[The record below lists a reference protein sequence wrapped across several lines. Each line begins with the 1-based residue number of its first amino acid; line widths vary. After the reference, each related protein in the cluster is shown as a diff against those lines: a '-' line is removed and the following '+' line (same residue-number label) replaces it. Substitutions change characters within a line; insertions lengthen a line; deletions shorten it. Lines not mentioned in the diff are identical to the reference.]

1 MPDDVVLLK
10 DNAED
15 ATDEGRAMMQII
27 HDVAPGATLQFH
39 TATASPR
46 QFEEGFNALAIESD
60 IIVDDITFITEP
72 FFIGNGKIAT
82 AVQSFVS
89 QPGKFHFTS
98 AGNLANKGY
107 QSTFAPTA
115 DVPVTNFIPVES
127 PTRAHLFDGTGGSD
141 YLQEISVVPGTY
153 LIALQWKELLAS
165 QGDSGALEDLDIYIV
180 DDLGRL
186 LVGSN
191 RVNIAGDPTEI
202 IVFRATGSGTANLM
216 ITSANGPANVPFRY
230 IAFFTADANGNPDGL
245 KFEQFFGNGA
255 PTVSGHAMIP
265 NSITT
270 GAVDYRRA
278 EAPLAETFS
287 SYGGT
292 LTDGAQLIV
301 DLYAPD
307 GGNTASTT
315 IGQDAQ
321 CPTCDN
327 DGILNFYGTSAAAPH
342 FAGAMA
348 LLMSA
353 APSWFP
359 DGAGSTTFTAEQA
372 LELFQTYAIP
382 FTAADGSAA
391 GFLDTFEAFNN
402 IAAPSSKITE
412 LRVEDGITPST
423 APFTVKIIGEFFPDS
438 PDDLEILFDDQP
450 LEDVQILTEEDGS
463 KVITATVPTF
473 SGNPELFVVT
483 NGTTPGGTD
492 GGPSNPLTFFDD
504 GKLALNIVAN
514 NAEFEYGQDIGPTYY
529 NADPDSPD
537 YVQPFTVEGLPLD
550 ADGEP
555 VPFEALGLP
564 PVILGN
570 SAIDDVLAEGGFP
583 IVFDYVI
590 TPSFG
595 DQEYDQELF
604 QINFIPGFIDPDE
617 GKKGYLTITKKDLT
631 IAPYP
636 LEGEP
641 GNTLPEV
648 LPPFVYTYGDP
659 IDLTLNYAYDA
670 TGVLNN
676 SFYSVIDASHQSDFK
691 DGLPNNFKAIV
702 SKFKAIV
709 STENFL
715 DYNLPEDLLNGGS
728 WSASNRTIE
737 NKFKA
742 IVSGQNIIEL
752 DTDDFTNFIESRFDF
767 EEGDTSK
774 FKAIVSK
781 FKAIVSSEDL
791 FSGSVDLSIDNK
803 FKAIVSKFKAI
814 VSTDDPDRPYSSYES
829 VFSIIDAEDAP
840 PEDGSD
846 DERAIS
852 EIFSL
857 NLLTGLEVTPEGESH
872 FVYPGAFLND
882 LSANFNITY
891 LPGSLIVLPKELEI
905 STENLTIPYGTT
917 LTKDDI
923 STSFDGW
930 AFEGEFEESV
940 DTVFPEED
948 GGIPYYFVKVGDTDE
963 TELEIADLKELGDY
977 LIKIRDPK
985 NYTISPLDDTFGTLS
1000 IEAAPLAFN
1009 PVALN
1014 VAYGE
1019 TVTIDPGFGPFAY
1032 LDDELAVFPGGV
1044 PYYFKKIGG
1053 DDTEYTIDGPDKM
1066 EVGEYEI
1073 FIYDDPEDNYTIV
1086 PEPDRGTLTVE
1097 SATLLVKTNPLEI
1110 SYGTSVSDVIE
1121 TTISGFAYDEDLS
1134 AVFPD
1139 GNGGIR
1145 IPYLFVKGTDDPLTI
1160 DAVKELGIYE
1170 IEIELP
1176 TSGNYMIAYDQDHGS
1191 LTISE
1196 APLSFTSLA
1205 VLISYGETPVIE
1217 PVFDGFAPS
1226 EDESVLYVDGQLPYY
1241 FQKDGASFTLADI
1254 ANMDVGVYD
1263 IFITD
1268 DLNDNYV
1275 FTPDEKLGALTIG
1288 LATLTFTQ
1296 SDITV
1301 TYGDTPQV
1309 TPSSITGFAFDEN
1322 ASSVFPDGLPYYFEA
1337 SGNQFG
1343 PNDVLNVGNYDIFIS
1358 DDPTDNYQ
1366 IVFGSS
1372 AILSVNKATLY
1383 VLINDLVVDEGT
1395 FIDPGMISTAITGY
1409 AYDEREQ
1416 DVFLGGLQFSI
1427 EDVEGN
1433 PYSGSEG
1440 VYYIK
1445 IVEPADFN
1453 YTIVYSRLGTVYVN
1467 SLDINRKIRTY
1478 TDCVELNLDDPNGLI
1493 YTAHFRYEN
1502 PNDEVVYILAG
1513 VENQLTGPAAL
1524 TAVGELPVAFLPG
1537 DHTFEIRFNGDAL
1550 KWELTSLDSNH
1561 KTSTTTNVNANSNK
1575 CNSDESS
1582 RIGEIPT
1589 YVLWPNPVNG
1599 ILHIDQDVPALVT
1612 IEIFDFFGIPYLTA
1626 QLDGTNAPTSHQ
1638 IDMSGSNYPEGM
1650 YFIRLSTANDMQV
1663 FSVIKAD

>member
-1 MPDDVVLLK
+1 
-10 DNAED
+10 
-15 ATDEGRAMMQII
+15 
-27 HDVAPGATLQFH
+27 
-39 TATASPR
+39 
-46 QFEEGFNALAIESD
+46 
-60 IIVDDITFITEP
+60 
-72 FFIGNGKIAT
+72 
-82 AVQSFVS
+82 
-89 QPGKFHFTS
+89 
-98 AGNLANKGY
+98 
-107 QSTFAPTA
+107 
-115 DVPVTNFIPVES
+115 
-127 PTRAHLFDGTGGSD
+127 
-141 YLQEISVVPGTY
+141 
-153 LIALQWKELLAS
+153 
-165 QGDSGALEDLDIYIV
+165 
-180 DDLGRL
+180 
-186 LVGSN
+186 
-191 RVNIAGDPTEI
+191 
-202 IVFRATGSGTANLM
+202 
-216 ITSANGPANVPFRY
+216 
-230 IAFFTADANGNPDGL
+230 
-245 KFEQFFGNGA
+245 
-255 PTVSGHAMIP
+255 
-265 NSITT
+265 
-270 GAVDYRRA
+270 
-278 EAPLAETFS
+278 
-287 SYGGT
+287 
-292 LTDGAQLIV
+292 
-301 DLYAPD
+301 
-307 GGNTASTT
+307 
-315 IGQDAQ
+315 
-321 CPTCDN
+321 
-327 DGILNFYGTSAAAPH
+327 
-342 FAGAMA
+342 
-348 LLMSA
+348 
-353 APSWFP
+353 
-359 DGAGSTTFTAEQA
+359 
-372 LELFQTYAIP
+372 
-382 FTAADGSAA
+382 
-391 GFLDTFEAFNN
+391 
-402 IAAPSSKITE
+402 
-412 LRVEDGITPST
+412 
-423 APFTVKIIGEFFPDS
+423 
-438 PDDLEILFDDQP
+438 
-450 LEDVQILTEEDGS
+450 
-463 KVITATVPTF
+463 
-473 SGNPELFVVT
+473 
-483 NGTTPGGTD
+483 
-492 GGPSNPLTFFDD
+492 
-504 GKLALNIVAN
+504 
-514 NAEFEYGQDIGPTYY
+514 
-529 NADPDSPD
+529 
-537 YVQPFTVEGLPLD
+537 
-550 ADGEP
+550 
-555 VPFEALGLP
+555 
-564 PVILGN
+564 
-570 SAIDDVLAEGGFP
+570 
-583 IVFDYVI
+583 
-590 TPSFG
+590 
-595 DQEYDQELF
+595 
-604 QINFIPGFIDPDE
+604 
-617 GKKGYLTITKKDLT
+617 
-631 IAPYP
+631 
-636 LEGEP
+636 
-641 GNTLPEV
+641 
-648 LPPFVYTYGDP
+648 
-659 IDLTLNYAYDA
+659 
-670 TGVLNN
+670 
-676 SFYSVIDASHQSDFK
+676 
-691 DGLPNNFKAIV
+691 
-702 SKFKAIV
+702 
-709 STENFL
+709 
-715 DYNLPEDLLNGGS
+715 
-728 WSASNRTIE
+728 
-737 NKFKA
+737 
-742 IVSGQNIIEL
+742 
-752 DTDDFTNFIESRFDF
+752 
-767 EEGDTSK
+767 
-774 FKAIVSK
+774 
-781 FKAIVSSEDL
+781 
-791 FSGSVDLSIDNK
+791 
-803 FKAIVSKFKAI
+803 
-814 VSTDDPDRPYSSYES
+814 
-829 VFSIIDAEDAP
+829 
-840 PEDGSD
+840 
-846 DERAIS
+846 
-852 EIFSL
+852 
-857 NLLTGLEVTPEGESH
+857 
-872 FVYPGAFLND
+872 
-882 LSANFNITY
+882 
-891 LPGSLIVLPKELEI
+891 
-905 STENLTIPYGTT
+905 
-917 LTKDDI
+917 
-923 STSFDGW
+923 
-930 AFEGEFEESV
+930 
-940 DTVFPEED
+940 
-948 GGIPYYFVKVGDTDE
+948 
-963 TELEIADLKELGDY
+963 
-977 LIKIRDPK
+977 
-985 NYTISPLDDTFGTLS
+985 
-1000 IEAAPLAFN
+1000 
-1009 PVALN
+1009 
-1014 VAYGE
+1014 
-1019 TVTIDPGFGPFAY
+1019 
-1032 LDDELAVFPGGV
+1032 PGGV

-1097 SATLLVKTNPLEI
+1097 PATLLVKTNPLEI

-1191 LTISE
+1191 LTISK

-1467 SLDINRKIRTY
+1467 SLDVNRKIRTY
-1478 TDCVELNLDDPNGLI
+1478 TDCVELNLDDPNGLF

-1502 PNDEVVYILAG
+1502 PNDEIVYILAG
-1513 VENQLTGPAAL
+1513 VENQLTGPAAF

-1537 DHTFEIRFNGDAL
+1537 EHTFEIRFNGDAL

-1650 YFIRLSTANDMQV
+1650 YFIRLSTTNDMQV